1 MKNNEIRTRCF
12 VTALHYMIDRFI
24 ASNGDDP
31 MNSLTAE
38 KFCILLNLQ
47 SKWRIDDCTSFF
59 FLLQLQINISQYKK
73 NPIPNFFSSCF
84 LVHDWNSKLI
94 NCFLNGN
101 IVSNHDRNLNDW
113 LANFDMQRIE
123 RKASY
128 DFQMCL
134 LLTEQSNQ
142 NSRNSNWVYIFC

>member
-12 VTALHYMIDRFI
+12 VTSLHYMIDRFI

-38 KFCILLNLQ
+38 KFCILICICNQNDELT
-47 SKWRIDDCTSFF
+47 IAHHFF
-59 FLLQLQINISQYKK
+59 FYCNCKFSQYKK
-73 NPIPNFFSSCF
+73 TSFQTSLVLVF

-123 RKASY
+123 RKPH
-128 DFQMCL
+128 M
-134 LLTEQSNQ
+134 
-142 NSRNSNWVYIFC
+142 IFKCAYC